1 MRFADLVDSVGGAV
15 DGVTRRSSRNGADVE
30 ITHMT
35 ADSRAV
41 RDGSL
46 FCCVPGAHFDG
57 HDFAAQAVASGARA
71 LLCEREVPVDAVQ
84 FVVRNVRATMG
95 PMASALY
102 GHPSRSLPVVGVT
115 GTNGK
120 TTTVHLIAAILS
132 ATGTVT
138 EVLGTL
144 RGVRTTPEAPEL
156 QQLLARARDDS
167 RRAVA
172 MEVSSHALA
181 QHRVDGT
188 RFAAAVFTNLS
199 ADHLDYHRTMEEYFR
214 AKARLFEPS
223 FTDIAVIDVDTTY
236 GRLLADSV
244 RLPVVVRSGASTVD
258 VLSVGLATSE
268 FRWRD
273 QIVHLPLGGR
283 FNVAN
288 AVLAADTTAALDVAP
303 YEIASALATVTP
315 VPGRFERIDEG
326 QPFSVLVDYAHTP
339 DGLARVLEAAREAV
353 TASRSGGAARPRPAR
368 APGKVIVVF
377 GCGGDRDAT
386 KRPMMGAEAEAG
398 ADLVVLT
405 SDNPRHEDPQVIAD
419 AVLHGMNEGP
429 YAVELDRRRAIALA
443 LEAATEAD
451 VVVIAGKGH
460 ETTQQIGDSY
470 IPFDDREVTREVLR
484 GLGHIRRGDGGRL
497 R

>member
-1 MRFADLVDSVGGAV
+1 VRLGALIDAVEGEPFGLARPARPADL
-15 DGVTRRSSRNGADVE
+15 DVE
-30 ITHMT
+30 ITHIT

-46 FCCVPGAHFDG
+46 FCCVTGARHDG
-57 HDFAAQAVASGARA
+57 HDFAAQSVAAGARA
-71 LLCEREVPVDAVQ
+71 LLCERELTVAAPQ
-84 FVVRNVRATMG
+84 IVVGSVRSAMG
-95 PMASALY
+95 PFASALY
-102 GHPSRSLPVVGVT
+102 GRPSHSLSVVGVT

-120 TTTVHLIAAILS
+120 TTTVHLIAAILD
-132 ATGTVT
+132 ATGTATDVI
-138 EVLGTL
+138 GTL
-144 RGVRTTPEAPEL
+144 QGARTTPDAPEL
-156 QQLLARARDDS
+156 QERLARANERG

-223 FTDIAVIDVDTTY
+223 FTDIAVIDTDTTH

-244 RLPVVVRSGASTVD
+244 QLPVVVRSGVSTVD
-258 VLSVGLATSE
+258 VLSVGLADAT

-273 QIVHLPLGGR
+273 QLVRLPLGGR

-288 AVLAADTTAALDVAP
+288 AVLAADTTAALDVEPAA
-303 YEIASALATVTP
+303 IAAALATVAP
-315 VPGRFERIDEG
+315 VPGRFELIDEG
-326 QPFSVLVDYAHTP
+326 QRFTVLVDYAHTP
-339 DGLARVLEAAREAV
+339 DGLAHVLAAAREFAV
-353 TASRSGGAARPRPAR
+353 GR
-368 APGKVIVVF
+368 VIAVF
-377 GCGGDRDAT
+377 GCGGDRDVA

-398 ADLVVLT
+398 ADLVIVT
-405 SDNPRHEDPQVIAD
+405 SDNPRHEEPQVI
-419 AVLHGMNEGP
+419 VEQILRGMNERP
-429 YAVELDRRRAIALA
+429 FAVEPDRRRAIALA
-443 LEAATEAD
+443 LEAAAEGD

-460 ETTQQIGDSY
+460 ETTQQIGDTI
-470 IPFDDREVTREVLR
+470 IPFDDRTVARALLREQR
-484 GLGHIRRGDGGRL
+484 GLPGEPEGRA

>member
-1 MRFADLVDSVGGAV
+1 VVVRFADLIDAV
-15 DGVTRRSSRNGADVE
+15 SDAADGVMRRSSRNGTDIE

-35 ADSRAV
+35 GDSRAV
-41 RDGSL
+41 HDGSL

-71 LLCEREVPVDAVQ
+71 LLCEREVPVDAAQ

-144 RGVRTTPEAPEL
+144 QGVRTTPEAPEL
-156 QQLLARARDDS
+156 QQLLARASDDN

-214 AKARLFEPS
+214 AKARLFESS
-223 FTDIAVIDVDTTY
+223 FTDVAVIDIDTTY

-244 RLPVVVRSGASTVD
+244 QLPVVVRSGASTVD
-258 VLSVGLATSE
+258 VLSVGLATSK

-303 YEIASALATVTP
+303 HEIASALATVTP

-339 DGLARVLEAAREAV
+339 DGVARVLEAAREV
-353 TASRSGGAARPRPAR
+353 VSDGR
-368 APGKVIVVF
+368 VIVVF

-419 AVLHGMNEGP
+419 AVLLGMNERP

-443 LEAATEAD
+443 LEAAAEAD

-460 ETTQQIGDSY
+460 ETTQQMGDTY
-470 IPFDDREVTREVLR
+470 IPFDDRDVTREILR
-484 GLGHIRRGDGGRL
+484 RLGHVGRDDGGRL

>member
-1 MRFADLVDSVGGAV
+1 VRFAELSRVAYDVDE
-15 DGVTRRSSRNGADVE
+15 GVTRRASRNGADVE

-35 ADSRAV
+35 GDSREV

-46 FCCVPGAHFDG
+46 FCCVPGALFDG

-71 LLCEREVPVDAVQ
+71 LLCERELPVDFAQ
-84 FVVRNVRATMG
+84 LVVRNVRATMG

-102 GHPSRSLPVVGVT
+102 RHPSHSLPVVGVT

-132 ATGTVT
+132 ATGRVT

-144 RGVRTTPEAPEL
+144 RGQRTTPEAPEL
-156 QQLLARARDDS
+156 QQLLAQARDDN
-167 RRAVA
+167 RKAVA

-214 AKARLFEPS
+214 AKARLFESS

-258 VLSVGLATSE
+258 VLSVGLAHSS

-273 QIVHLPLGGR
+273 QIVQLPLGGR

-288 AVLAADTTAALDVAP
+288 AVLAADATAALDVAP
-303 YEIASALATVTP
+303 HEIAAALARVTP

-326 QPFSVLVDYAHTP
+326 QSFTVLVDYAHTP
-339 DGLARVLEAAREAV
+339 DGLTRVLEAAREAV
-353 TASRSGGAARPRPAR
+353 LSRPGGNGR
-368 APGKVIVVF
+368 VIVVF

-419 AVLHGMNEGP
+419 AVLRGMNERP
-429 YAVELDRRRAIALA
+429 FAVELDRRRAIALA
-443 LEAATEAD
+443 LDAATEAD

-460 ETTQQIGDSY
+460 ETTQQIGDTY
-470 IPFDDREVTREVLR
+470 IPFDDREVARDVLR
-484 GLGHIRRGDGGRL
+484 GLGNTRGDAAGRP

>member
-1 MRFADLVDSVGGAV
+1 MRVADLVDAVGDAA
-15 DGVTRRSSRNGADVE
+15 DAVTRRASRNGADIE

-35 ADSRAV
+35 SDSRAV

-46 FCCVPGAHFDG
+46 FCCVPGALFDG
-57 HDFAAQAVASGARA
+57 HDFATQAVASGARA
-71 LLCEREVPVDAVQ
+71 LLCERELLVNVAQ
-84 FVVRNVRATMG
+84 IVVRNVRATMG

-132 ATGTVT
+132 ATGRVT

-144 RGVRTTPEAPEL
+144 GGVRTTPEAPDL
-156 QQLLARARDDS
+156 QQLLARARDDN
-167 RRAVA
+167 RQAVA

-214 AKARLFEPS
+214 AKARLFESS

-258 VLSVGLATSE
+258 VLSVGLADSA

-303 YEIASALATVTP
+303 AEIASALATVTP

-326 QPFSVLVDYAHTP
+326 QPFTVLVDYAHTP
-339 DGLARVLEAAREAV
+339 DGLTRVLEAAREAV
-353 TASRSGGAARPRPAR
+353 LSRSGGNGR
-368 APGKVIVVF
+368 VIVVF

-405 SDNPRHEDPQVIAD
+405 SDNPRHEDPQVIVD
-419 AVLHGMNEGP
+419 AVRRGMNERP
-429 YAVELDRRRAIALA
+429 FAVELDRRRAIVLA
-443 LEAATEAD
+443 LDAATEAD

-460 ETTQQIGDSY
+460 ETTQQIGDTY
-470 IPFDDREVTREVLR
+470 LPFDDRDVAREILR
-484 GLGHIRRGDGGRL
+484 GLGRARRADTGRPQ
-497 R
+497 

>member
-1 MRFADLVDSVGGAV
+1 MRLADLVDAVESGAAV
-15 DGVTRRSSRNGADVE
+15 IRRSSRTDADIE

-35 ADSRAV
+35 GDSRAV
-41 RDGSL
+41 RAGSL
-46 FCCVPGAHFDG
+46 FCCVPGAQYDG
-57 HDFAAQAVASGARA
+57 HDFAPQAVAAGARA
-71 LLCEREVPVDAVQ
+71 LLCERELPVDVAQV
-84 FVVRNVRATMG
+84 VVRSVRAMMG
-95 PMASALY
+95 PIASALFDN
-102 GHPSRSLPVVGVT
+102 PSRSLPVLGVT

-120 TTTVHLIAAILS
+120 TTTVHLIAAILG
-132 ATGTVT
+132 AMGKTTDVI
-138 EVLGTL
+138 GTL
-144 RGVRTTPEAPEL
+144 SGVRTTPEAPDL
-156 QQLLARARDDS
+156 QQLLARARDA
-167 RRAVA
+167 RRAAVA

-214 AKARLFEPS
+214 AKARLFESS

-244 RLPVVVRSGASTVD
+244 ALPRVIRSGASTVE
-258 VLSVGLATSE
+258 VLSVGLAESA

-273 QIVHLPLGGR
+273 QLVRLPLGGR

-288 AVLAADTTAALDVAP
+288 AVLAADTVATLDVDP
-303 YEIASALATVTP
+303 RDIAAALATVTP

-326 QPFSVLVDYAHTP
+326 QPFTVLVDYAHTP
-339 DGLARVLEAAREAV
+339 DGLKRVLEAARAV
-353 TASRSGGAARPRPAR
+353 VAGSGR
-368 APGKVIVVF
+368 VLVVF

-398 ADLVVLT
+398 ADVVVVT
-405 SDNPRHEDPQVIAD
+405 SDNPRHEDPQVIVD
-419 AVLHGMNEGP
+419 AVLRGMNERP
-429 YAVELDRRRAIALA
+429 YAVELDRRRAIGLA

-460 ETTQQIGDSY
+460 EATQQIGDSFLA
-470 IPFDDREVTREVLR
+470 FDDRDVTRELLR
-484 GLGHIRRGDGGRL
+484 EFGLSRSDSGGRL

>member
-1 MRFADLVDSVGGAV
+1 MRFADIGRVIYGIDG
-15 DGVTRRSSRNGADVE
+15 GVTLRASRDGADPE
-30 ITHMT
+30 ITHVT
-35 ADSRAV
+35 GDSHAV

-46 FCCVPGAHFDG
+46 FCCVPGENFDG
-57 HDFAAQAVASGARA
+57 HDFAAQAVAAGARA
-71 LLCEREVPVDAVQ
+71 LLCERELPLDVAQVI
-84 FVVRNVRATMG
+84 VRNVRATMG
-95 PMASALY
+95 PVASALY
-102 GHPSRSLPVVGVT
+102 GDPSRSIPVVGVT

-120 TTTVHLIAAILS
+120 TTTVQLIAAILS
-132 ATGTVT
+132 ATGVVT

-144 RGVRTTPEAPEL
+144 RGARTTPEAPAL
-156 QQLLARARDDS
+156 QEALARARDGDFQ
-167 RRAVA
+167 AVA

-223 FTDIAVIDVDTTY
+223 FTDVAVIDVDTTY

-258 VLSVGLATSE
+258 VLSVGLADSS

-273 QIVHLPLGGR
+273 QIVRLPLGGR

-303 YEIASALATVTP
+303 GEIAAALATVTP
-315 VPGRFERIDEG
+315 VPGRFERVDEG
-326 QPFSVLVDYAHTP
+326 QPFTVLVDYAHTP
-339 DGLARVLEAAREAV
+339 DGLKRVLEAAREV
-353 TASRSGGAARPRPAR
+353 VVGGR
-368 APGKVIVVF
+368 VLVVF

-398 ADLVVLT
+398 ADLVVVT
-405 SDNPRHEDPQVIAD
+405 SDNPRREDPQVIVN
-419 AVLHGMNEGP
+419 AVLRGMNERP
-429 YAVELDRRRAIALA
+429 YAVELDRRQAIALV

-460 ETTQQIGDSY
+460 ETTQQIGDTY
-470 IPFDDREVTREVLR
+470 IPFDDRDVTREILR
-484 GLGHIRRGDGGRL
+484 EFGYARRDGGRQ

>member
-1 MRFADLVDSVGGAV
+1 MRFADLLDAV
-15 DGVTRRSSRNGADVE
+15 NEAVEGVTLRASREGADIE
-30 ITHMT
+30 ITHIT
-35 ADSRAV
+35 GDSRAV

-46 FCCVPGAHFDG
+46 FCCVPGENFDG
-57 HDFAAQAVASGARA
+57 HDFATQAVASGARA
-71 LLCEREVPVDAVQ
+71 LLCERELPVDVAQVI
-84 FVVRNVRATMG
+84 VRNVRATMG
-95 PMASALY
+95 PAASALF
-102 GHPSRSLPVVGVT
+102 GHPSRSIPVVGVT

-132 ATGTVT
+132 ATGMVT

-144 RGVRTTPEAPEL
+144 RGARTTPEAPEL
-156 QQLLARARDDS
+156 QAALARAREDGCQ
-167 RRAVA
+167 AVA

-258 VLSVGLATSE
+258 VLSVGLADSA

-273 QIVHLPLGGR
+273 QIVRLPLGGR

-303 YEIASALATVTP
+303 REIAAALATVTP

-326 QPFSVLVDYAHTP
+326 QPFTVLVDYAHTP
-339 DGLARVLEAAREAV
+339 DGLKRVLETAREV
-353 TASRSGGAARPRPAR
+353 MASRSEGAARAAAGGR
-368 APGKVIVVF
+368 VLVVF

-405 SDNPRHEDPQVIAD
+405 SDNPRHENPQVIAD
-419 AVLHGMNEGP
+419 AVLRGMNERP

-443 LEAATEAD
+443 LDAATEDD

-460 ETTQQIGDSY
+460 ETTQQIGDTY
-470 IPFDDREVTREVLR
+470 IPFDDRDVTREILR
-484 GLGHIRRGDGGRL
+484 ELGHARRDGGRL

>member
-1 MRFADLVDSVGGAV
+1 
-15 DGVTRRSSRNGADVE
+15 
-30 ITHMT
+30 
-35 ADSRAV
+35 
-41 RDGSL
+41 
-46 FCCVPGAHFDG
+46 
-57 HDFAAQAVASGARA
+57 
-71 LLCEREVPVDAVQ
+71 
-84 FVVRNVRATMG
+84 
-95 PMASALY
+95 MASALY
-102 GHPSRSLPVVGVT
+102 GHPSRSIPVVGVT

-132 ATGTVT
+132 ATGMVT

-144 RGVRTTPEAPEL
+144 RGGRTTPEAPAL
-156 QQLLARARDDS
+156 QEALARAREDDFQ
-167 RRAVA
+167 AVA

-223 FTDIAVIDVDTTY
+223 FTDVAVIDIDTTY

-258 VLSVGLATSE
+258 VLSVGLADSS

-273 QIVHLPLGGR
+273 QIVRLPLGGR

-303 YEIASALATVTP
+303 SEIAAALATVTP

-326 QPFSVLVDYAHTP
+326 QPFTVLVDYAHTP
-339 DGLARVLEAAREAV
+339 DGLKRVLEAAREV
-353 TASRSGGAARPRPAR
+353 VGGRR
-368 APGKVIVVF
+368 VLVMF

-398 ADLVVLT
+398 ADLVVVT
-405 SDNPRHEDPQVIAD
+405 SDNPRHEDPQVIVD
-419 AVLHGMNEGP
+419 AVLRGMNERP
-429 YAVELDRRRAIALA
+429 YAVELDRRQAIALA

-460 ETTQQIGDSY
+460 EATQQIGDTY
-470 IPFDDREVTREVLR
+470 IPFDDRDVTREILR
-484 GLGHIRRGDGGRL
+484 DLGYARRDDGGRQ

>member
-1 MRFADLVDSVGGAV
+1 MRFADLSRVAYDIDES
-15 DGVTRRSSRNGADVE
+15 VTRRASRNGADVE

-35 ADSRAV
+35 GDSRAV

-46 FCCVPGAHFDG
+46 FCCVPGALFDG
-57 HDFAAQAVASGARA
+57 HDFAARAVSSGARA
-71 LLCEREVPVDAVQ
+71 LLCERELPVDVAQ
-84 FVVRNVRATMG
+84 IVVRNVRATMG

-132 ATGTVT
+132 ATGRVT

-144 RGVRTTPEAPEL
+144 RGQRTTPEAPEL
-156 QQLLARARDDS
+156 QQLLAQARDDN
-167 RRAVA
+167 RQAVA

-258 VLSVGLATSE
+258 VLSVGLADSA

-273 QIVHLPLGGR
+273 QVVRLPLGGR

-303 YEIASALATVTP
+303 DAIASALATVTP

-326 QPFSVLVDYAHTP
+326 QSFTVLVDYAHTP
-339 DGLARVLEAAREAV
+339 DGLTRVLEAAREAV
-353 TASRSGGAARPRPAR
+353 LSRSGGDGR
-368 APGKVIVVF
+368 VIVVF

-405 SDNPRHEDPQVIAD
+405 SDNPRHEGPQVIAD
-419 AVLHGMNEGP
+419 AVLRGMNERP
-429 YAVELDRRRAIALA
+429 FAVELDRRRAIALA
-443 LEAATEAD
+443 LDAATEAD

-460 ETTQQIGDSY
+460 ETTQQIGDTY
-470 IPFDDREVTREVLR
+470 NPFDDREVARDVLR
-484 GLGHIRRGDGGRL
+484 GLGHTRRDDAGRQ